1 MALARIRKV
10 DLRAMLAGRCP
21 RCHKG
26 QVFQPVI
33 RAPLT
38 MNHTCPVCG
47 LQFEREPGYFLGA
60 MYFSYTFG
68 VFLVV
73 PVALILA
80 AIFHIGLPI
89 VLVIALLQTVLTM
102 VLAFRYSRIVWLYLD
117 QVIDPR

>member
-1 MALARIRKV
+1 MARLRNV

-26 QVFQPVI
+26 QVFQPVM

-38 MNHTCPVCG
+38 MNRTCAVCG

-68 VFLVV
+68 VILVV
-73 PVALILA
+73 PVALVLA
-80 AIFHIGLPI
+80 VVFHLSLVV
-89 VLVIALLQTVLTM
+89 VLLIALVQTMLTM
-102 VLAFRYSRIVWLYLD
+102 VMAFRYSRILWLYLD